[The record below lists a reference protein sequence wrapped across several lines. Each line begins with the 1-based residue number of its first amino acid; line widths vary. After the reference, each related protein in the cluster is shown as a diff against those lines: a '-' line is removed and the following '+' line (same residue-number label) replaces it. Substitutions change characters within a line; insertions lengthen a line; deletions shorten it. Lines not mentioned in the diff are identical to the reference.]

1 MTPPEYDDPI
11 RTAAQREEDAQRAR
25 EAEEKTAT
33 EDEKEEE
40 AVEVASHLSARMV
53 YHVVRHEGEDELS
66 RPNISLF
73 WSGIAA
79 GICISLS
86 VIGEAIFA
94 EGLPPS
100 DWLFLVESLGYT
112 LGFLIVIVG
121 RMQLFT
127 ENTIT
132 TVLPFLAAPSV
143 SRLESIGRLWGIV
156 IGANVIGCFIAAFF
170 LAYIPAFDPGVIEH
184 VRTISIRA
192 TEHGAWVG
200 FCKAIPAGLL
210 IAALVWMMA
219 SGSSGNFILII
230 IMTWLIAAGGFT
242 HIIAGTVEMA
252 YLLLTGD
259 MGIAY
264 AIFGF
269 WLPVLAGNVVGG
281 TLVFALITWGQV
293 RDEVKTAGAE

>member
-1 MTPPEYDDPI
+1 MTPQDYDEPI
-11 RTAAQREEDAQRAR
+11 RTAAQREEDAQAAQQADT
-25 EAEEKTAT
+25 EELAEE
-33 EDEKEEE
+33 EKEQQ
-40 AVEVASHLSARMV
+40 AVDVASHLSAKMV
-53 YHVVRHEGEDELS
+53 YHVVRHEGEEELN
-66 RPNISLF
+66 RPTNSLF

-94 EGLPPS
+94 EGLPVS

-112 LGFLIVIVG
+112 FGFLIVIVG

-132 TVLPFLAAPSV
+132 TVLPFLAEPSV
-143 SRLESIGRLWGIV
+143 DKLWSIGRLWGVV
-156 IGANVIGCFIAAFF
+156 ICANVIGCFIAAFF
-170 LAYIPAFDPGVIEH
+170 LAYIPAFDPGVLEH
-184 VRTISIRA
+184 VRTISIHA

-219 SGSSGNFILII
+219 SGASGNFLLII

-259 MGIAY
+259 MGVSY

-281 TLVFALITWGQV
+281 TMVFALITWGQV
-293 RDEVKTAGAE
+293 RDEVINPLET